1 MKTFLLCSIFCF
13 SYFQVAFA
21 QIFVTNAIDPAV
33 LRPID
38 LFQNRPIRNPIQLS
52 TISTVLVSQ
61 NFGNIVQIR
70 QIGNYNNVQAN
81 LAANNIEL
89 DITQKG
95 DKNQIYLNKQAKEI
109 NHIIWQEGN
118 NNRIN
123 DFASFS
129 NYASNNV
136 VIQKGNNQSF
146 TSFGTNSLSRDMQ
159 IRQTGSGS
167 AIIIINK

>member
-1 MKTFLLCSIFCF
+1 MKTFLLCIIFCF
-13 SYFQVAFA
+13 SYFQEAFA
-21 QIFVTNAIDPAV
+21 QVIVTNAIDPEV
-33 LRPID
+33 LRSID
-38 LFQNRPIRNPIQLS
+38 MLQNRPNSNSFQSS
-52 TISTVLVSQ
+52 TINTVLVSQ
-61 NFGNIVQIR
+61 NFGNNVQIR
-70 QIGNYNNVQAN
+70 QIGNYNYVQAA
-81 LAANNIEL
+81 LTANDIEL

-95 DKNQIYLNKQAKEI
+95 DKNQIYLNRQAKEI
-109 NHIIWQEGN
+109 NHTIWQEGN

-146 TSFGTNSLSRDMQ
+146 TSFGTNSFSRDMQ
-159 IRQTGSGS
+159 IRQTGNGT